1 MTHIMNILPFNSGKL
16 RLVIPVIVA
25 LAITLVIAC
34 GSSAVP
40 TADPDPTSSQAAPT
54 TITPIVATTVLEV
67 GEQRLA
73 FLLTTSKGLIKT
85 PSVMVTPVYLDT
97 ARVGGMILVLAVSR
111 EQEIALSSARC
122 ASF

>member
-1 MTHIMNILPFNSGKL
+1 MTHIMNILPFKSGKL
-16 RLVIPVIVA
+16 RLVIPVIAA

-34 GSSAVP
+34 GFSAVP

-85 PSVMVTPVYLDT
+85 PSV
-97 ARVGGMILVLAVSR
+97 
-111 EQEIALSSARC
+111 
-122 ASF
+122 